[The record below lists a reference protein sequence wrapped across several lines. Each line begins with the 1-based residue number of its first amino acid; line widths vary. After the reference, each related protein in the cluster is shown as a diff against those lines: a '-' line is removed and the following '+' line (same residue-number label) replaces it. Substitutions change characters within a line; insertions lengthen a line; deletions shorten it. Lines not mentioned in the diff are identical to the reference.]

1 MNADEFI
8 ASVESGEL
16 PVTSHDQVLRIAYIY
31 MNEGLWNNEH
41 GVFDVVDQLHK
52 QGWSFGQ
59 GDLRFN
65 RYDPKLDDLHVLY
78 EGLTR
83 CKH

>member
-1 MNADEFI
+1 MKADEFI

-16 PVTSHDQVLRIAYIY
+16 LVTSHDQVLRIAYSY
-31 MNEGLWNNEH
+31 MIEGLWDCTH
-41 GVFDVVDQLHK
+41 GVFDIIDQLHK

-65 RYDPKLDDLHVLY
+65 R
-78 EGLTR
+78 
-83 CKH
+83 

>member
-1 MNADEFI
+1 MNADEFM

-59 GDLRFN
+59 GDLRLN
-65 RYDPKLDDLHVLY
+65 RYDPKL
-78 EGLTR
+78 
-83 CKH
+83 